1 MNCQLNCHFAI
12 ENSDKNGIV
21 PQQPLVFGQFEEELK
36 SWMDYPKRKL
46 DNARGAGHRP
56 SPKHFAV
63 I

>member
-36 SWMDYPKRKL
+36 CMDGLPKKK
-46 DNARGAGHRP
+46 
-56 SPKHFAV
+56 SVEF
-63 I
+63 